1 MKSSQIKVTEKCITS
16 HPINFSSSSLDSK
29 NSSISVGGGYS
40 QAGGWN
46 GNITYTKTW

>member
-1 MKSSQIKVTEKCITS
+1 MKSSQIKVDAR
-16 HPINFSSSSLDSK
+16 PLNFSSSSLDPK

-46 GNITYTKTW
+46 GNITYTKKW

>member
-1 MKSSQIKVTEKCITS
+1 MKSSQIKVTEKCIDS
-16 HPINFSSSSLDSK
+16 RPLNFANSSLDSK

-46 GNITYTKTW
+46 GNITYTKKW